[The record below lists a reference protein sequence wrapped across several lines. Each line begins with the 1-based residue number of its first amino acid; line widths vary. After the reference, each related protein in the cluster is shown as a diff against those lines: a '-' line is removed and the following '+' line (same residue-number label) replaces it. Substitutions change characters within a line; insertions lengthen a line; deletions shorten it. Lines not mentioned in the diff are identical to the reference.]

1 MTHGMGMAGTLYVV
15 ATPIGNLGDLS
26 PRAAE
31 ALALAD
37 LVLCEDT
44 RHTGK
49 LLNHL
54 GLQKH
59 TQSLHAHNEDER
71 LPGVL
76 ERLRAGER
84 LALVSDAGTPC
95 LSDPGARLVDAVQ
108 AAGLQVVT
116 VPGPFATAA
125 AIAGS
130 GLTPVPF
137 AFWGFLAK
145 KASERREQLRARLL
159 PGPEGPMT
167 HAFYVPGRDL
177 REFSEDLAQVAPL
190 AKVVLARE
198 LTKVHEGWIRGTPA
212 QVLDLLTE
220 EQLCGEAVALVE
232 VDARSAP
239 GVPQVQASPDELV
252 REARLAGRDRREALR
267 EIGVR
272 TGLPRRVLYA
282 MWLREGGEQDE

>member
-1 MTHGMGMAGTLYVV
+1 MAGTLYVV

-31 ALALAD
+31 ALAQAD

-59 TQSLHAHNEDER
+59 TQSLHAHNEAER

-145 KASERREQLRARLL
+145 KAGERRDQLRARLQ

-177 REFSEDLAQVAPL
+177 REFSEDLQLVVPL
-190 AKVVLARE
+190 ARVVLARE
-198 LTKVHEGWIRGTPA
+198 LTKVHEGWLRGTPT
-212 QVLDLLTE
+212 QVLELLTE
-220 EQLCGEAVALVE
+220 EQLRGEAVVLVE
-232 VDARSAP
+232 VDARSVP
-239 GVPQVQASPDELV
+239 GGVQVQAAPEELV
-252 REARLAGRDRREALR
+252 REARLAGRERREALR
-267 EIGVR
+267 EIGVK

-282 MWLREGGEQDE
+282 MWLRDGGEAGEA